1 MKQRKNEN
9 VDDKNNNML
18 KLSNE
23 QQLLNFEQQ
32 EEAMD
37 ST

>member
-9 VDDKNNNML
+9 VDDKNNNMF